1 MKAPIFPISRFVTGF
16 SVVLALLA
24 WLGFAAGCVP
34 PLDDDEPL
42 PGYVVGGKGT
52 GWPGFPDL
60 PSELRFIGAYDSHP
74 RRTSAFVMFEFGPCR
89 DVEWLNFD
97 VSDRADQ
104 AALDL
109 EDRLTEEAG
118 WTKTDGDRSTSYDK
132 NFLSVTLYTSA
143 DLSRSSITF
152 TDYSCQ

>member
-1 MKAPIFPISRFVTGF
+1 
-16 SVVLALLA
+16 
-24 WLGFAAGCVP
+24 
-34 PLDDDEPL
+34 
-42 PGYVVGGKGT
+42 
-52 GWPGFPDL
+52 
-60 PSELRFIGAYDSHP
+60 
-74 RRTSAFVMFEFGPCR
+74 MFEFGPCR